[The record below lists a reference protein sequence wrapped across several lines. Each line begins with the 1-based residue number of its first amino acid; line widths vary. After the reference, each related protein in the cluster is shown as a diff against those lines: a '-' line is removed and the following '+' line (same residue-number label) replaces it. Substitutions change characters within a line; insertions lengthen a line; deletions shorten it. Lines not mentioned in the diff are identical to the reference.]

1 MTGPPQRPRV
11 AVTGFGVFSCFGW
24 GAEALR
30 RSVFEGTPGFRP
42 VGRFDPA
49 PYRVDR
55 AAHAEQNPTLAEALA
70 TAAAEALR
78 QAGLADPHR
87 AAVLLG
93 TQGDWTG
100 LTGFWRHG
108 GPAPATAVAGAH
120 APLLAAALGIEEGR
134 RRVFNNGCVAS
145 AAALGHGLALL
156 ADHREDLVLAGGGY
170 LVEEEFYAKFDSGRA
185 FTPEPV
191 MRPFSRDRAGLLLGD
206 GVAVLALERE
216 ADALARGVQPLAIL
230 AAVGMAADSYHVC
243 RPHPS
248 GAGLSR
254 AIGQALAR
262 SGVPAAEIGY
272 VNAHGTATKA
282 NDSAETAAL
291 RAVFGDRLPPVS
303 STKSCTGHTLEGSGA
318 LEAVLSLIA
327 LRDGRLPPT
336 AGFTEPD
343 PDCPDDC
350 VPNEPRDQPL
360 RAVLSSSSAFG
371 GANAALIL
379 AAA

>member
-1 MTGPPQRPRV
+1 MTRAAPRV

-24 GAEALR
+24 GAQALR
-30 RSVFEGTPGFRP
+30 QSVFAGTPGFRP
-42 VGRFDPA
+42 VARFDTG
-49 PYRVDR
+49 PYRVNR
-55 AAHAEQNPTLAEALA
+55 AAHSEQCPSLAEAFT
-70 TAAAEALR
+70 TAATQALGH
-78 QAGLADPHR
+78 AGLHDVER

-100 LTGFWRHG
+100 LTEFWRSG

-120 APLLAAALGIEEGR
+120 APLLAAALGIPAGR

-145 AAALGHGLALL
+145 TAALGHGLALL

-170 LVEEEFYAKFDSGRA
+170 LVEQEFYAKFDSGRA

-230 AAVGMAADSYHVC
+230 AAVGMASDSYHVC
-243 RPHPS
+243 RPHPA
-248 GAGLSR
+248 GAGLGR
-254 AIGQALAR
+254 AIEQAIAR
-262 SGVPAAEIGY
+262 SGISAADIGY

-291 RAVFGDRLPPVS
+291 RSVFGDRMPPVS
-303 STKSCTGHTLEGSGA
+303 STKSCTGHALEGSGA
-318 LEAVLSLIA
+318 LEAVISLIA

-343 PDCPDDC
+343 PQCPSDC
-350 VPNEPRDQPL
+350 VPHEPRDQPL

-371 GANAALIL
+371 GVNAALIL
-379 AAA
+379 VAA